1 MAYSELVALCFANV
15 SKNERLASHVHSAL
29 HWRRLAER
37 MKNHY
42 YPIGLPTLALGQQ
55 RQHRDGGEK
64 QLAVSIRQMDARR
77 DPLTG
82 QWECP
87 AP

>member
-1 MAYSELVALCFANV
+1 
-15 SKNERLASHVHSAL
+15 
-29 HWRRLAER
+29 

-42 YPIGLPTLALGQQ
+42 YPIGLPTLALGQE

-64 QLAVSIRQMDARR
+64 QLAVSISQMDARR

-82 QWECP
+82 QWECILRFERRQH
-87 AP
+87 